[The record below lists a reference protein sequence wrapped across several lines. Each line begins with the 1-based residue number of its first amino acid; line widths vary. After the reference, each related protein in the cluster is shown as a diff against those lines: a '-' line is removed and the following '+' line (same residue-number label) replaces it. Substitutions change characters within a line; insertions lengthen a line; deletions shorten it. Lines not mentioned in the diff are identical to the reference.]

1 MFYRFKNAARLALTP
16 RNLARNQSSD
26 AENVQQQWIG
36 WYWVMVHHV
45 WPYVAMCY
53 IIVTDLHS
61 LAFFKQSSMTGSLHN
76 THLYF
81 LKQSLSFI
89 NQQPI
94 NITI

>member
-1 MFYRFKNAARLALTP
+1 MLKMFYSNGLGDTG
-16 RNLARNQSSD
+16 S
-26 AENVQQQWIG
+26 
-36 WYWVMVHHV
+36 MVHHA

-53 IIVTDLHS
+53 IIVTALHS
-61 LAFFKQSSMTGSLHN
+61 LAFFKQSSMTGSVHN

-81 LKQSLSFI
+81 LKQSLSLI